1 MTLESPMPA
10 PYSDDLRQKVIAAI
24 DRGEQKSHVSEIFS
38 ISRDT
43 IDRWLK
49 RRDVTGTIQAAQ
61 GYQRGHSHR
70 IRNWEEFRAFAKL
83 HGDKTQSEMAQLWQ
97 GDVSARTMSRALAS
111 IGLSRKKRPT
121 ATENEM
127 KQNVPLS

>member
-121 ATENEM
+121 A
-127 KQNVPLS
+127 

>member
-1 MTLESPMPA
+1 MPSA
-10 PYSDDLRQKVIAAI
+10 YSDDLRQKVIAAI
-24 DRGEQKSHVSEIFS
+24 DRGEQKSHVSQMFR

-49 RRDVTGTIQAAQ
+49 RRNVTGTIQAAQ

-97 GDVSARTMSRALAS
+97 GDVSARTISRALAS
-111 IGLSRKKRPT
+111 IGLSRKKRPM

-127 KQNVPLS
+127 KPNVPLS